1 MKTALSIFFALATAG
16 LTTGCYYDNEEY
28 LYGTCDTANVTFS
41 KDIKPIMDANCIN
54 CHSGGAI
61 DLTNYDGVKA
71 KAADNTLYKSI
82 SYSYSGANSSKNM
95 PTSGKLDDCSISKV
109 KAWIDQGAINN

>member
-1 MKTALSIFFALATAG
+1 MKVFLSVLCVVLISC

-28 LYGTCDTANVTFS
+28 LYGTCDTTSVTFS
-41 KDIKPIMDANCIN
+41 QDIKPILDANCIN

-61 DLTNYDGVKA
+61 NLTTYDGVKA
-71 KAADNTLYKSI
+71 KVSDSTLYKSI

-95 PTSGKLDDCSISKV
+95 PSSGKLDDCSINKV
-109 KAWIDQGAINN
+109 KAWIDEGALNN

>member
-1 MKTALSIFFALATAG
+1 MKTLLTFLCALAIAS

-28 LYGTCDTANVTFS
+28 LYGTCDTTNVTFS
-41 KDIKPIMDANCIN
+41 KDIKPILDANCIN

-61 DLTNYDGVKA
+61 DLTNYNGVLA
-71 KAADNTLYKSI
+71 KVNDSTLYKAI

-95 PTSGKLDDCSISKV
+95 PTAGKLDDCSINKV
-109 KAWIDQGAINN
+109 KAWIDEGAINN

>member
-1 MKTALSIFFALATAG
+1 MKIVLSVLCTVVMTS

-28 LYGTCDTANVTFS
+28 LYGICDTANVTFS

-61 DLTNYDGVKA
+61 DLTNYVGVKA
-71 KAADNTLYKSI
+71 KVTDSTLYRSI
-82 SYSYSGANSSKNM
+82 SYSYSGSNSSKNM
-95 PTSGKLDDCSISKV
+95 PTAGKLDDCSINKV
-109 KAWIDQGAINN
+109 KAWIDEGAINN

>member
-1 MKTALSIFFALATAG
+1 MNKVKAIFLVLVITS

-28 LYGTCDTANVTFS
+28 LYGTCDTTNVTFS

-61 DLTNYDGVKA
+61 DLTNYNGVKA
-71 KAADNTLYKSI
+71 KVTDSTLYKSI
-82 SYSYSGANSSKNM
+82 SYSYSGINSSKNM
-95 PTSGKLDDCSISKV
+95 PAAGKLDDCSINKV
-109 KAWIDQGAINN
+109 KAWIDGGALNN

>member
-1 MKTALSIFFALATAG
+1 MVAVMSLS
-16 LTTGCYYDNEEY
+16 TGCYYDNEEY
-28 LYGTCDTANVTFS
+28 LYGTCDTSSVSFS

-54 CHSGGAI
+54 CHSGGSI
-61 DLTNYDGVKA
+61 DLTNYNGVKA
-71 KAADNTLYKSI
+71 KVTDSTLYKSI

-95 PTSGKLDDCSISKV
+95 PSAGKLDDCSIKKV

>member
-1 MKTALSIFFALATAG
+1 MKIVLPFLCLFVVTTFF
-16 LTTGCYYDNEEY
+16 TGCYYDNEEY
-28 LYGTCDTANVTFS
+28 LYGTCDTTNVTFS

-54 CHSGGAI
+54 CHSGGSI
-61 DLTNYDGVKA
+61 DLTNYNGVKA
-71 KAADNTLYKSI
+71 KVTDSTLYKSI

-95 PTSGKLDDCSISKV
+95 PSAGKLDDCSINKV

>member
-1 MKTALSIFFALATAG
+1 MKIGITICCLLAITS

-28 LYGTCDTANVTFS
+28 LYGTCDTTNVTFS

-61 DLTNYDGVKA
+61 DLTNYNGVKA
-71 KAADNTLYKSI
+71 KVMDSTLYKSI

-95 PTSGKLDDCSISKV
+95 PAAGKLDDCSINKV
-109 KAWIDQGAINN
+109 KAWIDEGAINN